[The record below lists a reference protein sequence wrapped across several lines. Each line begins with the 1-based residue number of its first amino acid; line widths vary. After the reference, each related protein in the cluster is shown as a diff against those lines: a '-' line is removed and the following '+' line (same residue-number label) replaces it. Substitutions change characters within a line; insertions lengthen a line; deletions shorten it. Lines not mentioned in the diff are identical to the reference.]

1 MKKLA
6 ILLVFCGFFT
16 ILWGGFFAAPAS
28 AILGDV
34 NADSIVSVGDIVYLI
49 QYLFQNG
56 NPPVNPIDADVDGSP
71 GINLGDITQLIGHLY
86 PPFCDLLPYSG
97 TSVRVGSEIRFFV
110 DLIYFSGGNNHETTQ
125 IKIIKNGG
133 PDLMGMVIP
142 LSYASRPNEVDVTLD
157 SVSFAGSIIPT
168 DWSRSGS
175 VDFNISWPMTV
186 SIDNDNKTVMI
197 LPFANEYTD
206 TPLDSG
212 TTGLVATL
220 YFTKLADGD
229 PLALSATQKPPSHS
243 LMLISSYCADTL
255 GGVSPSERIFT
266 PMLSLALNGDANCD
280 GIIDIGDVVYT
291 INYLFKHGPPPCEL

>member
-1 MKKLA
+1 MKKL
-6 ILLVFCGFFT
+6 LVFLVFCGWLAM
-16 ILWGGFFAAPAS
+16 LWGGFFAPPAS

-34 NADSIVSVGDIVYLI
+34 NASGVVEIGDVVCLI

-56 NPPVNPIDADVDGSP
+56 NPPDNPIDADVDGSP
-71 GINLGDITQLIGHLY
+71 GINSGDVTQLIGHLY

-97 TSVRVGSEIRFFV
+97 TSVRVGSKIRFFV
-110 DLIYFSGGNNHETTQ
+110 DLIYFSEGNNHETTQ
-125 IKIIKNGG
+125 IKIIQNDG

-175 VDFNISWPMTV
+175 IDFNISWPMTV

-243 LMLISSYCADTL
+243 LMLIRSYCADTL

-280 GIIDIGDVVYT
+280 GIVDIGDVVYT